1 MCEDLF
7 STCSSK
13 WNWWVT
19 RHSTPSYT
27 SPSWTRSVSLSP
39 GLGLCSWGKLLLT
52 SSHTRLRGY
61 PSAAW
66 RVSTRVGRLHNGGFS
81 SGWWI
86 ASLDSSIIPP
96 PPYLMNRVQLI
107 LHQGPQLCLC
117 SMLWPEDSPGW
128 TSFPTLHFCLLML
141 CLCQETI
148 WVLAKHDAGLVHH
161 FWTQIKDCP
170 APPLPWGVNRQTARC
185 SCGEINAPW
194 SNL

>member
-19 RHSTPSYT
+19 RHSTPSYA

-39 GLGLCSWGKLLLT
+39 GLGLCSWGMLLLT

-66 RVSTRVGRLHNGGFS
+66 RVSTRVGRLHNGAFS